1 MALCVA
7 CVCLYVLLVLDSF
20 EWLLLS
26 CCVRVC
32 FSCWALLLFEICCVC
47 CLSFKYYVP
56 PPCCCLR
63 VVFVV
68 FVSGLFFVSGLNVFL
83 VFCCV
88 CLCGSCLMV
97 FV

>member
-1 MALCVA
+1 MF
-7 CVCLYVLLVLDSF
+7 VLLL
-20 EWLLLS
+20 
-26 CCVRVC
+26 VC
-32 FSCWALLLFEICCVC
+32 SLCFMCSCWVKIVFVVVWLCRVTLLFC
-47 CLSFKYYVP
+47 FVP
-56 PPCCCLR
+56 PHGVVFR